1 MALPLRVA
9 KGFMPTVSIIM
20 PAFQAEASLRAAIAS
35 MSNQTFADWELVVVN
50 DGSTDAT
57 LALANECAAKDP
69 RIRVFRQ
76 ANLGASAARN
86 TGLREAKGEWIGFL
100 DADDWFAPSFLQSLL
115 DIRTAHPEVGVVYC
129 DFALVDANN
138 KLQEEQR
145 VPDLSDPFGALA
157 RNCVLSVHCALT
169 RADILRA
176 AGTFDE
182 ALAINE
188 DWDLWQRIARTG
200 AQFRGIREILAFY
213 VTRPNSLSRRKVE
226 ALASDGVTVI
236 ERMFAADPR
245 VPSSD
250 LRYANGLPLEDRL
263 TMLLDWIIMCAGN
276 AVALDLDPVAFLE
289 LVPDIGDAF
298 LYPED
303 AAGSMTGAM
312 AFARCV
318 EVTALAKDWAVLGPR
333 VKLFWERLAQKLG
346 RERPVDMAQ
355 ACQLRLIFGPD
366 KWLAQFHSSA
376 IFACKID
383 IAETLHA
390 IDPGACDIVLADVF
404 DGSQPFGLVAIPAAA
419 TLPPSVIADAIR
431 KTAPYWQHR
440 RQVIRSMAPKKLA
453 GLAWHAG
460 RELTRSRGWGV
471 KTMAA
476 RPQTT
481 VGSLKQRS
489 RAALVLGLGKMVDA
503 QMSYAPA
510 DTAAWDLALSKF
522 EAEAKIAIADVPEA
536 APVERP
542 AQEWNNDVEVN
553 SVAYWDQVF
562 ETENP
567 WAYDSPYEQ
576 RKYEQTLDL
585 IPRDKPRRAI
595 ELACAEGHFTAQ
607 LAAVVDDLLATDIS
621 RTAIGRAAARCRASG
636 HEHVKFDQLDF
647 FNNPLPGMFDLIVCS
662 EVLYEAGTREKLD
675 QIARNIATHLTPDG
689 VLVTAHIIEVTEER
703 DRSGFDWGGVF
714 GAKSITEALLATGEL
729 QLEAEIECELYRVQR
744 YRRTQTL
751 VVKDVRQEEMGSAPA
766 REYAFHVVWGGTK
779 ATWSE
784 VEHERALAVPVL
796 MYHRIAEAD
805 DGPQSLAQYRVAPAM
820 FEAQMRWLRQN
831 GYHGITPDEWLC
843 AIRERRAIAG
853 RPVMLTFDDGY
864 RDFATAAWPILGKFG
879 IPATV
884 AIVTDHIGGAAQWD
898 RRFGEP
904 APLMN
909 WDEVAQ
915 VAREGAIIAS
925 HSASHSPVNAL
936 TGHELYREAIQ
947 SREAIRKSTGISPET
962 VIYPYGIEDMAA
974 CRAFEHAGYKIGF
987 GTRSGVATMLDD
999 PMRLPRVDVNG
1010 LEGLDEFIANV
1021 TQMDLQTGRKWQS
1034 SLA

>member
-1 MALPLRVA
+1 
-9 KGFMPTVSIIM
+9 MPTVSIIM
-20 PAFQAEASLRAAIAS
+20 PAFQAEASLRSAISS
-35 MSNQTFADWELVVVN
+35 MSAQTFVDWELIVVD
-50 DGSTDAT
+50 DGSTDTT
-57 LALANECAAKDP
+57 LALAQSIAKADP
-69 RIRVFRQ
+69 RVRVLTQ
-76 ANLGASAARN
+76 ANLGASSARN
-86 TGLREAKGEWIGFL
+86 TGLHEAKGEWIGFL

-115 DIRTAHPEVGVVYC
+115 AIRTVHPDAGVLYC
-129 DFALVDANN
+129 DFALVDADG

-145 VPDLSDPFGALA
+145 VPDLSDPFGVLA

-169 RADILRA
+169 RADIMQA
-176 AGTFDE
+176 AGEFDE
-182 ALAINE
+182 AIIINE

-200 AQFRGIREILAFY
+200 AAFRGIREILAFY

-226 ALASDGVTVI
+226 ALASDGVIVI
-236 ERMFAADPR
+236 ERMFASDPR
-245 VPSSD
+245 VPTAD
-250 LRYANGLPLEDRL
+250 LRYTNGLPLEDRL

-276 AVALDLDPVAFLE
+276 AVALDLDPAAFLD

-318 EVTALAKDWAVLGPR
+318 DITALSSDWAVLGPR
-333 VKLFWERLAQKLG
+333 VMLFWDSVAQKLG
-346 RERPVDMAQ
+346 RQRPVDMAR
-355 ACQLRLIFGPD
+355 ACQLRLIFGPG
-366 KWLAQFHSSA
+366 KWPSEFQSNA
-376 IFACKID
+376 IYACRID
-383 IAETLHA
+383 IAAPLQE
-390 IDPGACDIVLADVF
+390 IDPKVCDIVLADVW
-404 DGSQPFGLVAIPAAA
+404 DGDQPLGLVAIPAVAPI
-419 TLPPSVIADAIR
+419 PPSVLAEAIR

-440 RQVIRSMAPKKLA
+440 RQVIRSMKPGRLA
-453 GLAWHAG
+453 GLAWHAS
-460 RELTRSRGWGV
+460 RELTRTRGWGV
-471 KTMAA
+471 KKMAT
-476 RPQTT
+476 RPQIT
-481 VGSLKQRS
+481 VASLKQRS
-489 RAALVLGLGKMVDA
+489 RAALVLGLGQMVEA
-503 QMSYAPA
+503 QMSFSPN
-510 DTAAWDLALSKF
+510 DTAAWDSALANF
-522 EAEAKIAIADVPEA
+522 ETEAKIAVAQVPEA
-536 APVERP
+536 VQEVRSV
-542 AQEWNNDVEVN
+542 QEWNSDVEVN

-576 RKYEQTLDL
+576 HKYEQTLDL
-585 IPRDKPRRAI
+585 VPRDKPGRGI

-621 RTAIGRAAARCRASG
+621 HTAVSRAAARCRASG
-636 HEHVKFDQLDF
+636 HDHVKFDQLDF

-675 QIARNIATHLTPDG
+675 QIAQNIATHLTPDG

-714 GAKSITEALLATGEL
+714 GVKSITDALLATGEL
-729 QLEAEIECELYRVQR
+729 QLEVEIECELYRVQR
-744 YRRTQTL
+744 YRRTKSPI
-751 VVKDVRQEEMGSAPA
+751 VKDVRHEEMGSAPA
-766 REYAFHVVWGGTK
+766 REYAFHVVWGGTN

-796 MYHRIAEAD
+796 MYHRIAEAS
-805 DGPQSLAQYRVAPAM
+805 DGPQSLAQYRVSPTM
-820 FEAQMRWLRQN
+820 FEVQMRWLRQN

-843 AIRERRAIAG
+843 AVRERRAIAG

-884 AIVTDHIGGAAQWD
+884 AIVTDHIGGTAQWD

-909 WDEVAQ
+909 WEEVVQ

-925 HSASHSPVNAL
+925 HSASHSPLNAL

-947 SREAIRKSTGISPET
+947 SREAIRKATGTAPET
-962 VIYPYGIEDMAA
+962 VIYPYGIEDLAA
-974 CRAFEHAGYKIGF
+974 CRAFEHAGFKIGF
-987 GTRSGVATMLDD
+987 GTKSGIATMLDD

-1010 LEGLDEFIANV
+1010 HEGLDEFIANV
-1021 TQMDLQTGRKWQS
+1021 TQMDLQTGRKWRS